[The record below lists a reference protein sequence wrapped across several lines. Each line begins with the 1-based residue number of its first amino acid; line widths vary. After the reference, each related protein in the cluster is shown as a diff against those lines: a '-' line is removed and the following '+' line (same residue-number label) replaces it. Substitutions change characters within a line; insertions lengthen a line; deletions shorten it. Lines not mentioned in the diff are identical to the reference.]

1 MQLTLTQAKTLCR
14 QMELSGKTISKL
26 KLREGMQEDAVIT
39 LARKHLALAGR
50 KKSKA
55 ETGSPKKDETPEP
68 RVAARSP

>member
-1 MQLTLTQAKTLCR
+1 
-14 QMELSGKTISKL
+14 MEMSGKAISKL

-55 ETGSPKKDETPEP
+55 KTGLPQEG
-68 RVAARSP
+68 